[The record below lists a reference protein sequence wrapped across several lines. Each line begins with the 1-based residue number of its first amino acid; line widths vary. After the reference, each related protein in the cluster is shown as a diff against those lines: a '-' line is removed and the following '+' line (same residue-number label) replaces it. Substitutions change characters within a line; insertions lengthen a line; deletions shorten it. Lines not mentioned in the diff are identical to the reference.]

1 MIKQR
6 KIVNLLF
13 GIVKDNLP
21 CQAQGRL
28 KNSPGRRSNFPA
40 KDLVLNSSF
49 LQKICA
55 KVSSGVKLLH
65 LKQLLL
71 LQAAVLHAWVL
82 QLPQL
87 VILPGCQP
95 TPLSPPH
102 SSCPCDSNS
111 EKVINF
117 YYFYLARE
125 ERKENA
131 LLKPGWKCSV
141 LSNSMMSRS
150 MEVDISSSSLPR
162 KVPSKISGSSSK

>member
-1 MIKQR
+1 MIKQQ

-13 GIVKDNLP
+13 EIVKDNLP
-21 CQAQGRL
+21 RQAQSRL

-95 TPLSPPH
+95 TPLSPPR
-102 SSCPCDSNS
+102 SSCPCDSNAQGH
-111 EKVINF
+111 KLLLV
-117 YYFYLARE
+117 LPGQGGE
-125 ERKENA
+125 E
-131 LLKPGWKCSV
+131 GKCSFEAWLEMLCLV
-141 LSNSMMSRS
+141 KLN
-150 MEVDISSSSLPR
+150 DIE
-162 KVPSKISGSSSK
+162 IHGG